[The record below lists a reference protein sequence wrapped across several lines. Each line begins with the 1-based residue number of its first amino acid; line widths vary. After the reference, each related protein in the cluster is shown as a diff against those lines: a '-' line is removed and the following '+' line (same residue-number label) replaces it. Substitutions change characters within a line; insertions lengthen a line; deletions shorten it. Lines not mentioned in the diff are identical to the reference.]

1 VRNRILT
8 FEDSVRNRILR
19 HYEHVNMWNLT
30 SENTLRPQQDKCHNL
45 RAVLF
50 RKSTTALECVSK
62 PPSTALNT
70 KAPAIVYPTT
80 RPIMPTLL
88 NIKATNSRK

>member
-1 VRNRILT
+1 MRNRIPG
-8 FEDSVRNRILR
+8 R
-19 HYEHVNMWNLT
+19 YEHINMRSLT
-30 SENTLRPQQDKCHNL
+30 SENTLRPQHDKCHSL
-45 RAVLF
+45 SAVLF
-50 RKSTTALECVSK
+50 RKSTTALDCVSK